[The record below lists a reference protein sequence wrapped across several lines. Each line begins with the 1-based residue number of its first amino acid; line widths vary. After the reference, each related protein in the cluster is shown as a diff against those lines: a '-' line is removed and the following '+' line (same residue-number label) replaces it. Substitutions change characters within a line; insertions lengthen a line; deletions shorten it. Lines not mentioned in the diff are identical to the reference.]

1 MSIKRKREILPLQP
15 MPQFTADTDPTR
27 KEEVLRAIDALN
39 SRIIQISPGE
49 DFSDQFLEL
58 VGKAQAASESN
69 NWGEAYRQL
78 WGATFLLNRGIESRN
93 NRRLALL
100 LAFAPLATFGAL
112 ALLAIIAA
120 QFQSPGALL
129 YKVPEFVKSW
139 LTGEYMPYL
148 WSGALGGTTI
158 AWWGI
163 VKHTIRMDFDDQY
176 QSWYWFK
183 PLLGAIFGV
192 VSVIIIQSG
201 MVGLAQSDVTVKN
214 TSILHIVAFLAGF
227 SERFFV
233 QLIDRVM
240 TALFGGESGT
250 TQVQVV
256 EAPSQPAAPPTADEE
271 EAGKTETGKATGRE
285 AEHPGLP

>member
-1 MSIKRKREILPLQP
+1 MSNKRKREILPLQP

-27 KEEVLRAIDALN
+27 KEEVLRAIDGLN

-49 DFSDQFLEL
+49 DFSKQFLEL

-69 NWGEAYRQL
+69 NWGEAYRQV
-78 WGATFLLNRGIESRN
+78 WGATFLLNRGIETRN
-93 NRRLALL
+93 NRRLALI
-100 LAFAPLATFGAL
+100 LAFAPLVTFAAL
-112 ALLAIIAA
+112 ALLEILAA
-120 QFQSPGALL
+120 LPQ
-129 YKVPEFVKSW
+129 VPDFVKTW
-139 LTGEYMPYL
+139 ITGRYMPYL

-163 VKHTIRMDFDDQY
+163 VKHTIQMDFDDQY

-201 MVGLAQSDVTVKN
+201 MVGLAQSNVEVQN
-214 TSILHIVAFLAGF
+214 TSILHIVSFLAGF

-240 TALFGGESGT
+240 TALFGGESAAPP
-250 TQVQVV
+250 VQVI
-256 EAPSQPAAPPTADEE
+256 EAPSQPVAPPKTDED
-271 EAGKTETGKATGRE
+271 EAGKIEAGKATGKE